1 MKKTESIALIGLG
14 LTAVILGVIVVND
27 NRLIKY
33 EKDSTSKKPLFT
45 RERQNFLMK
54 ATIAKIALTG
64 AIITWIVFDAKKQMA
79 Y

>member
-33 EKDSTSKKPLFT
+33 EKDSTSKKPFLT

-64 AIITWIVFDAKKQMA
+64 VIITWIVFDAKKQMA
-79 Y
+79 N